1 MKLSEIPRKRLSK
14 QEINTLFDELVKN
27 LKVRPESDRRAF
39 GWPLKSLLSH
49 IRWLEGEI
57 DRITQEKFTLS
68 NSDQPAIVPD
78 VKPSNLSV
86 GRVTHAFPPSPEKVY
101 STSGQRAYEAFE
113 QGEDSVNGLLRWGKI
128 KDRDQLKAHANEWAD
143 KNKKELLK

>member
-14 QEINTLFDELVKN
+14 QEINSLFDELVKN
-27 LKVRPESDRRAF
+27 LKVRAENDKRIF

-57 DRITQEKFTLS
+57 DRITQEKFTLL
-68 NSDQPAIVPD
+68 NSDQPAIMPD

-86 GRVTHAFPPSPEKVY
+86 GRVTHAFPPMPEKVY
-101 STSGQRAYEAFE
+101 SSYGERAYCAFQDGDEA
-113 QGEDSVNGLLRWGKI
+113 VAKLLKWGKI
-128 KDRDQLKAHANEWAD
+128 KDRNELKAIADEWAD
-143 KNKKELLK
+143 KNKKELIK